1 MQLSTSGSSPMGV
14 GVMCCRGEPR
24 PNELSPWAGGLGP
37 TTQPGFLTWAAP
49 SSLEAAAL
57 AWPWGH
63 WSTSVSSTSRFS
75 PLVASFICRDQSRAQ
90 LPIPPKGHGLKEL
103 CVCVGAGGGEAV
115 QWYEDRR
122 GAPALGTHL
131 VWGVVCAEFQE
142 RDHSVVQEQ
151 QDAGAHVHGPVV
163 AGVKDQCVGTG
174 AVRMGHKVLKTEN
187 PVQRRHGTDL

>member
-1 MQLSTSGSSPMGV
+1 MRLSKLTNRKAVDFSEQSG
-14 GVMCCRGEPR
+14 R
-24 PNELSPWAGGLGP
+24 
-37 TTQPGFLTWAAP
+37 TF
-49 SSLEAAAL
+49 
-57 AWPWGH
+57 
-63 WSTSVSSTSRFS
+63 F
-75 PLVASFICRDQSRAQ
+75 
-90 LPIPPKGHGLKEL
+90 
-103 CVCVGAGGGEAV
+103 GGEAV
-115 QWYEDRR
+115 QWYEDRG